1 MLIPMIAQ
9 VTGSVVNIV
18 LDIILIFGTGH
29 IPAFGIRGAA
39 IATVIGQWVAM
50 AIGKYAFPVISISF
64 VFVGLTIVI
73 TFC

>member
-39 IATVIGQWVAM
+39 IATVIGQWRLENTR
-50 AIGKYAFPVISISF
+50 F
-64 VFVGLTIVI
+64 L
-73 TFC
+73 

>member
-29 IPAFGIRGAA
+29 ILAFGIRGAA

-64 VFVGLTIVI
+64 VFAGLTIVI